1 MHPTLKANDLPTTSG
16 SILPCINKKYEAT
29 SQRKTQLDRSLA
41 EFVATSMQPF
51 SLVEEACF
59 QKFCGL
65 LDPLYELPS
74 RTTLK
79 NVQMESR
86 YVDMKAALQ
95 SILHTVENLAI
106 TTDLWTSVA
115 NESFVTVTCHFI
127 DKEFLL
133 RSAVLSTDQLN
144 ETTNHSAQ
152 NIADSV
158 TIILKEWNIFEN
170 VAAVVTD
177 NDKAMVKM
185 CEIIEKPNMPCFAHT
200 LNLVVKDC
208 LRLENVQSI
217 VAKCKKIVKFVKQS
231 NITYAKF
238 KNAQSDGPKT
248 YSLKQDTPTRWNSTH
263 AMLQRLL
270 ETKDGLNKVLLS
282 TPKAPPPLTSEEIN
296 IINDLVNLLLPFD
309 VATKKLVVQSL

>member
-200 LNLVVKDC
+200 LHFVVKDC

-248 YSLKQDTPTRWNSTH
+248 YSLKQDTPTRWKSTH